1 MLNGWPS
8 ITIIKLRR
16 SNMEMEL
23 TATFKAIIINGR
35 ICIAINKED
44 WTVDDVGDL
53 YIICPDIKTK

>member
-1 MLNGWPS
+1 
-8 ITIIKLRR
+8 
-16 SNMEMEL
+16 MEMEL